1 MKCEE
6 YQSDVCTSSRFTTL
20 ISQGNA
26 VIFSTCSGQF
36 QNNLL
41 RPCCV
46 TDADIIFSSCG
57 FFFFFFSPNL
67 SRCRLDVYH
76 TSTQRG
82 LSANLECMSEMCCT
96 WLTEN
101 TRNKKSSNNRH
112 LCTIAQLCPA
122 ISLQLRHVSTIEKK
136 LVKQHSLLHMSPKY
150 GELWPTKG

>member
-6 YQSDVCTSSRFTTL
+6 CQSDVCTSSRFATL

-36 QNNLL
+36 QNHLL

-46 TDADIIFSSCG
+46 ADADIIFSSCG
-57 FFFFFFSPNL
+57 FFFFFSSPNL

-82 LSANLECMSEMCCT
+82 LSANFECMSEMCCT

-101 TRNKKSSNNRH
+101 TRNKKSSKNRH
-112 LCTIAQLCPA
+112 LCTIAQLCLA

-136 LVKQHSLLHMSPKY
+136 WLNSTICFTCPPNMVNFGSL
-150 GELWPTKG
+150 